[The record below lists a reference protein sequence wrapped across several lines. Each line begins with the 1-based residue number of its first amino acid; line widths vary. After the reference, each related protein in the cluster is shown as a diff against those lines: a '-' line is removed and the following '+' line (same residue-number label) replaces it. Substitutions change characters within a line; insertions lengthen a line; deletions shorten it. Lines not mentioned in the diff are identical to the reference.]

1 MNSPYFQKITII
13 LLGLIV
19 ALEAGLIIA
28 TYFGVFTLDSITPAK
43 KSADTDTSVVIS
55 PRARVTEVENILA
68 ALNEHKEDKK
78 VYPQTL
84 QGLVPDYLAG
94 PSDPS
99 LGFSVYRYVPVG
111 DPIDFYTLTYSLSED
126 YGELLKGA
134 HIASPKG
141 LTGGEFPLS
150 GSDLDNDGVDDAVEI
165 YIYRTDSQNADTDK
179 DGFSDGVEI
188 GSGHNPRG
196 K

>member
-1 MNSPYFQKITII
+1 MNSPYFQKITIG

-19 ALEAGLIIA
+19 ALEAALLIT
-28 TYFGVFTLDSITPAK
+28 TYFGVFTLDSVTTPKQTTNTNAV
-43 KSADTDTSVVIS
+43 VVIS
-55 PRARVTEVENILA
+55 PSARIAEVENIVA
-68 ALNEHKEDKK
+68 ALAEHKEDRK

-84 QGLVPDYLAG
+84 QGLVPGYIAG

-111 DPIDFYTLTYSLSED
+111 NPIDYFTLTYSLSED
-126 YGELLKGA
+126 YQSLTKGV
-134 HIASPKG
+134 HVASPKG
-141 LTGGEFPLS
+141 VTGGEFPLS
-150 GSDLDNDGVDDAVEI
+150 QSDLDNDGVDDAVEI
-165 YIYRTDSQNADTDK
+165 YIYRTDSQKADTDG

-196 K
+196 N